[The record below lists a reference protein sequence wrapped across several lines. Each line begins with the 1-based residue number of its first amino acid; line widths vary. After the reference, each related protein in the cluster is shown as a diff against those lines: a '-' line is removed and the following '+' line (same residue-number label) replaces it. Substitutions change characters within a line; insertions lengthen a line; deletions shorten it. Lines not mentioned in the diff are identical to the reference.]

1 MEKGH
6 SWSGPPPVPGTESGR
21 TPLRMSGGLGCAALI
36 AVAAVVAVL
45 VLPVWVWYW
54 WRIEPGADEIAVL
67 IRKTGEDLPSGDIL
81 AVQPDQKGIQ
91 LDVLTPGGRY
101 WKNPY
106 TWGWELVPVT
116 DIPAGKLGVQTQL
129 FGKDLPPGQIIATKN
144 SKGILSD
151 VLGPGKHFI
160 NPFAYQV
167 QVVDAIN
174 IRPGC
179 VGVVT
184 RLVGKDPLTDGIP
197 QEQRNTFI
205 VATGL
210 KGVQAEVLDPG
221 THYLNPFLVNV
232 IEVNLQSQ
240 RFELSGED
248 AINFLTMDGF
258 TVHVEGTL
266 EFALIREQAAL
277 LLHQVG
283 DMDDIIK
290 KVILPRARGFSR
302 IEGSKNP
309 ALNYIVGEM
318 RQQFQDNLEK
328 HLRETCKAS
337 GVAIKSVLIRNIT
350 VPEQIASI
358 IREREVAKQTAKMY
372 DQQIEQAKSKAELT
386 RQEMLAQQSEE
397 KVKADTLALQATILA
412 QQEQTVKLTAAAQGL
427 AVAKLE
433 NEAAVAQAAAVIAE
447 AGGEQA
453 VVQYNNEAE
462 AAVFRSQATAFGSG
476 LNYAKYLFYQK
487 VGPRIETILTTD
499 KGDGL
504 GALFLP
510 YMPAAQQ
517 KEVAK

>member
-1 MEKGH
+1 MTTEHTWG
-6 SWSGPPPVPGTESGR
+6 GPPPVPGKGT
-21 TPLRMSGGLGCAALI
+21 TPSRMSGGLGCAALVGL
-36 AVAAVVAVL
+36 VAIVAVL

-54 WRIEPGADEIAVL
+54 WRIEPGADEIVVL
-67 IRKTGEDLPSGDIL
+67 VRKTGENLPSGEIL

-116 DIPAGKLGVQTQL
+116 DIPAGKLGVQTRL
-129 FGKDLPPGQIIATKN
+129 FGKDLPPGQIMAAKD
-144 SKGILSD
+144 SKGILQE
-151 VLGPGKHFI
+151 VLGPGKHFV

-167 QVVDAIN
+167 QIVDAIN

-184 RLVGKDPLTDGIP
+184 RLVGKDPLNDSLP
-197 QEQRNTFI
+197 ADQRNTFI
-205 VATGL
+205 SGTGL

-221 THYLNPFLVNV
+221 THYLNPYLVNV

-248 AINFLTMDGF
+248 AINFLTLDGF

-337 GVAIKSVLIRNIT
+337 GVAIKSALIRNIT
-350 VPEQIASI
+350 VPEQIAKI

-372 DQQIEQAKSKAELT
+372 DQQNEQAKSKAELT

-412 QQEQTVKLTAAAQGL
+412 KQEQTVKLTAAAQGL

-433 NEAAVAQAAAVIAE
+433 NDAAVAQAAAVIAE
-447 AGGEQA
+447 AGGDQA

-462 AAVFRSQATAFGSG
+462 AAVFRSQATAFGGG

-510 YMPAAQQ
+510 LLPGPVQQ

>member
-6 SWSGPPPVPGTESGR
+6 GWSGPPPVPGTGG
-21 TPLRMSGGLGCAALI
+21 TLPRMSRGLGCAAL
-36 AVAAVVAVL
+36 VAIVGAIVVL
-45 VLPVWVWYW
+45 GLPVWVWFW
-54 WRIEPGADEIAVL
+54 WRIEPDADEIAVL
-67 IRKTGEDLPSGDIL
+67 VRKTGDNLPSGEIL
-81 AVQPDQKGIQ
+81 AVQPGQKGIQ

-101 WKNPY
+101 FKNPY

-116 DIPAGKLGVQTQL
+116 DITAGKLGVQTRL
-129 FGKDLPPGQIIATKN
+129 FGKDLPPGQIIAQKDT
-144 SKGILSD
+144 KGIVPE

-160 NPFAYQV
+160 NPYAYRV

-184 RLVGKDPLTDGIP
+184 RLVGKDPLSDGLP
-197 QEQRNTFI
+197 AEQRNTFI
-205 VATGL
+205 TATGL

-221 THYLNPFLVNV
+221 THYLNPYLVSVN
-232 IEVNLQSQ
+232 EVNLQSQ

-283 DMDDIIK
+283 DIDDILK
-290 KVILPRARGFSR
+290 KIILPRARGFSR

-328 HLRETCKAS
+328 HLRSTCLSA
-337 GVAIKSVLIRNIT
+337 GVAIKSVLVRNIT
-350 VPEQIASI
+350 VPEDIASV
-358 IREREVAKQTAKMY
+358 IRDREIAKQTAKMY

-386 RQEMLAQQSEE
+386 AQEMLAKQSEE

-412 QQEQTVKLTAAAQGL
+412 KQEQKVKLTAADQGL

-433 NEAAVAQAAAVIAE
+433 LDAAEAQAKAVLAE

-453 VVQYNNEAE
+453 VIQFNNEAE
-462 AAVFRSQATAFGSG
+462 AKVFQSQATAFGSG

-487 VGPRIETILTTD
+487 VGPRIETILTSD
-499 KGDGL
+499 KGDGF
-504 GALFLP
+504 GGLFLP
-510 YMPAAQQ
+510 YLPGATQ

>member
-6 SWSGPPPVPGTESGR
+6 GWSGPPPVPGAGV
-21 TPLRMSGGLGCAALI
+21 TPQRMSGGLGCAALI
-36 AVAAVVAVL
+36 AIAAAIVVL
-45 VLPVWVWYW
+45 VLPVWVWFW

-67 IRKTGEDLPSGDIL
+67 IRKTGENLPSGEIL
-81 AVQPDQKGIQ
+81 AVQPHQKGVQ

-101 WKNPY
+101 FKNPY
-106 TWGWELVPVT
+106 SWGWELVPVT
-116 DIPAGKLGVQTQL
+116 DIPAGKLGVQTRL
-129 FGKDLPPGQIIATKN
+129 FGKDLAPGQIMATKD
-144 SKGILSD
+144 SKGILED
-151 VLGPGKHFI
+151 VLSPGKYFV
-160 NPFAYQV
+160 NPFAYHV

-184 RLVGKDPLTDGIP
+184 RLVGKDPLTDSLP
-197 QEQRNTFI
+197 AAERNTFI
-205 VATGL
+205 AGTGL

-221 THYLNPFLVNV
+221 THYLNPYRVNV

-248 AINFLTMDGF
+248 SINFLTMDGF
-258 TVHVEGTL
+258 TVHVEGTF

-350 VPEQIASI
+350 VPEQIAKI

-386 RQEMLAQQSEE
+386 KQEMLAQQSEE

-412 QQEQTVKLTAAAQGL
+412 KQEQTVKLTAAAQGL

-433 NEAAVAQAAAVIAE
+433 NDAAMAQAAAIIAE
-447 AGGEQA
+447 AGGDQA

-510 YMPAAQQ
+510 YMPAASQ

>member
-1 MEKGH
+1 MEREHG
-6 SWSGPPPVPGTESGR
+6 WSGPPPMPEAARGTLPHMGR
-21 TPLRMSGGLGCAALI
+21 GLGLATVIALLVI
-36 AVAAVVAVL
+36 GVVFI
-45 VLPVWVWYW
+45 LPGWVWFF
-54 WRIEPGADEIAVL
+54 WRIEPGADELAVL
-67 IRKTGEDLPSGDIL
+67 IHKTGANLPSGEIL
-81 AVQPDQKGIQ
+81 ALQPEQKGIQ
-91 LDVLTPGGRY
+91 LEVLPPGRY
-101 WKNPY
+101 FKNPY
-106 TWGWELVPVT
+106 SWDWQIVPVT
-116 DIPAGKLGVQTQL
+116 DIPAGKLGVLTRL
-129 FGKDLPPGQIIATKN
+129 YGKDLPPGQILAGKDT
-144 SKGILSD
+144 KGILPD
-151 VLGPGKHFI
+151 VLGLGKHFI
-160 NPFAYQV
+160 NPYAYQV
-167 QVVDAIN
+167 QIFDAIT

-184 RLVGKDPLTDGIP
+184 RLVGKDPLSDAIP
-197 QEQRNTFI
+197 ADQRNIFI
-205 VATGL
+205 VGSSL

-221 THYLNPFLVNV
+221 THYLNPYLFNVN
-232 IEVNLQSQ
+232 EVNLQSQ
-240 RFELSGED
+240 RFEMSGDD

-258 TVHVEGTL
+258 TVYVEGTL
-266 EFALIREQAAL
+266 EFALLHDKAAL
-277 LLHQVG
+277 LTHQVG
-283 DMDDIIK
+283 DMDDVLK
-290 KVILPRARGFSR
+290 KIILPRARGFSR

-386 RQEMLAQQSEE
+386 RQEKLAKQSEE

-412 QQEQTVKLTAAAQGL
+412 KQEQKVKLTAAEQGL

-433 NEAAVAQAAAVIAE
+433 NDAATAQAAAVIAM

-453 VVQYNNEAE
+453 VIQYNNEAE
-462 AAVFRSQATAFGSG
+462 AAVFRSQATAFGTG

-510 YMPAAQQ
+510 YMPTAPQ

>member
-1 MEKGH
+1 MQKEHG
-6 SWSGPPPVPGTESGR
+6 WGGPPPVPGT
-21 TPLRMSGGLGCAALI
+21 TPLRMTRGLGCAALI
-36 AVAAVVAVL
+36 ALFAVVVVL
-45 VLPVWVWYW
+45 GLPVWVWLW
-54 WRIEPGADEIAVL
+54 WRIEPDADEIAVL
-67 IRKTGEDLPSGDIL
+67 IRKTGDNLPSGEIL
-81 AVQPDQKGIQ
+81 ALQPNQKGVQ

-101 WKNPY
+101 FQNPY

-116 DIPAGKLGVQTQL
+116 DITAGKLGVQTRL
-129 FGKDLPPGQIIATKN
+129 FGKDLPPGQIIAQKDT
-144 SKGILSD
+144 KGIVPE

-160 NPFAYQV
+160 NPYAYRV

-184 RLVGKDPLTDGIP
+184 RLVGKDPLSDGLP
-197 QEQRNTFI
+197 AEQRNTFI
-205 VATGL
+205 AVPGL

-221 THYLNPFLVNV
+221 THYLNPYLVSVN
-232 IEVNLQSQ
+232 EVNLQSQ
-240 RFELSGED
+240 RFEMSGED

-283 DMDDIIK
+283 DIDDILK
-290 KVILPRARGFSR
+290 KIILPRARGFSR

-328 HLRETCKAS
+328 HLRSTCLSA
-337 GVAIKSVLIRNIT
+337 GVAIKSVLVRNIT
-350 VPEQIASI
+350 VPEDIASV

-386 RQEMLAQQSEE
+386 AQEMLAKQSEE

-412 QQEQTVKLTAAAQGL
+412 KQEQKVKLTVADQGL

-433 NEAAVAQAAAVIAE
+433 LEAADAQAKAILAE

-453 VVQYNNEAE
+453 VIQFNNDAE
-462 AAVFRSQATAFGSG
+462 AKVFQSQAAAFGGG

-487 VGPRIETILTTD
+487 VGPRIETILTSD
-499 KGDGL
+499 KGEGL
-504 GALFLP
+504 GGLFLP
-510 YMPAAQQ
+510 YLPGATQ